1 MELHTQEITVDVNNK
16 DVVGALE
23 NLKVKIGVRNCNDS
37 EMIDAHNKMAGER
50 IFFWLSKRVP
60 GPVFEGFMTAA
71 KRNGY

>member
-1 MELHTQEITVDVNNK
+1 MELYTQEITVDVNSG
-16 DVVGALE
+16 DVEGALE
-23 NLKVKIGVRNCNDS
+23 NLKVHVGIRNNSDP
-37 EMIDAHNKMAGER
+37 EMIERHNKMAGER